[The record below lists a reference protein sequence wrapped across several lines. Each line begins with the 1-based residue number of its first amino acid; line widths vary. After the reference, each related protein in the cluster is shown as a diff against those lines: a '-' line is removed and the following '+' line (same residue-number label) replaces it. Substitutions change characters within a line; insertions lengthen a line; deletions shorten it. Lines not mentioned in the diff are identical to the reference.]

1 MSLLQF
7 LSIAMISVSSFLYQ
21 GKLTP
26 PFDKIASAIEK
37 GDAADLA
44 SHFDKNVELTLPD
57 NEGIFSKTQA
67 EQLMKDFFIKYK
79 PDSFKLMHKGGSE
92 KTAMYGIGVLMTG
105 KGKFRLYIFVK
116 KVNGKY
122 LIQQLKVSN
131 DK

>member
-7 LSIAMISVSSFLYQ
+7 LSIAMISFTAFLYQ

-26 PFDKIASAIEK
+26 PFDKIAIAIEK
-37 GDAADLA
+37 GDAAALA

-67 EQLMKDFFIKYK
+67 QQLMKNFFIKYE

-92 KTAMYGIGVLMTG
+92 KTAMYAIGVLMTG

-131 DK
+131 DR